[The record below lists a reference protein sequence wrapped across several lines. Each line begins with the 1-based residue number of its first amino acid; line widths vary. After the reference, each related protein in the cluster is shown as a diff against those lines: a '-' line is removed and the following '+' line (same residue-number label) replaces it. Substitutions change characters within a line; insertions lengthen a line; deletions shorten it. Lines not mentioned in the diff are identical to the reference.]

1 MEKRRWIKMDRD
13 PLERDGARSV
23 GSRWTQVQFFLG
35 GKKDGREH
43 ITVEIGGGGL
53 TFDVNSLIVFVTLNR
68 RMRSECP

>member
-1 MEKRRWIKMDRD
+1 MIHSNEMQQDPLDRD
-13 PLERDGARSV
+13 GQQSI
-23 GSRWTQVQFFLG
+23 FFFG
-35 GKKDGREH
+35 GKKDRRQH